1 MARKTIDDLL
11 REARSRLE
19 RLEPE
24 EARTAQE
31 AGALLID
38 TRSQD
43 ERRREGVIPGSLHIP
58 RSVLEWRLDPD
69 NDTAHRSPFVEG
81 LDQWIVLVC
90 AHGYSTSLAAA
101 TLQDLGFSRATDV
114 IGGFTAWKDR
124 GLPVHPAPEPDDHE
138 LPGTGPP
145 DP

>member
-24 EARTAQE
+24 QALAAQR
-31 AGALLID
+31 AGALLVD
-38 TRSQD
+38 TRSHE
-43 ERRREGVIPGSLHIP
+43 ERIRYGVIPGSLHIP

-69 NDTAHRSPFVEG
+69 ADPEYRNPHVGG
-81 LDQWIVLVC
+81 LDEWLVLVC

-101 TLQDLGFSRATDV
+101 TLQDLGFTRATDV
-114 IGGFTAWKDR
+114 VGGFTAWKER
-124 GLPVHPAPEPDDHE
+124 GLPVQPAREVLGSAVPGMGDPDR
-138 LPGTGPP
+138 
-145 DP
+145 